1 MGARWIGFL
10 FCALAMAGVGST
22 MVASKLIAHGL
33 PPFAAT
39 ALRFAIA
46 FPLFVVAMRLRGERW
61 PRLGLRDGLLVIVQ
75 AASGSVGYTVLLRSG
90 MRHTSATDA
99 GVIAGCLP
107 AVAALISVV
116 ALRERPGVFTLA
128 AVGLATAGVI
138 ACTVGA
144 PAASADG
151 AAAAT
156 IVGDLLVL
164 AAVLCEGFFI
174 LLNKRLNVSMS
185 ALQTST
191 LMAGIGL
198 GLSLVPAVFER
209 PWALAFDAPALGG
222 VVYYALVPTVAG
234 FLLWFAG
241 SARIEGAQAS
251 ALTALVPISAAV
263 LAALWL
269 HETMMPAQWAGLACV
284 LGAVALLVAE
294 GAGRARGREESTLL
308 GVHRTE

>member
-1 MGARWIGFL
+1 MGARWMGFL
-10 FCALAMAGVGST
+10 FCALAMVGVGST

-61 PRLGLRDGLLVIVQ
+61 PRLGLRDALLVIVQ
-75 AASGSVGYTVLLRSG
+75 AASGSVGYTVLLLAG

-116 ALRERPGVFTLA
+116 ALRERPGMFTLA
-128 AVGLATAGVI
+128 AVGLATAGVL

-144 PAASADG
+144 PAADG
-151 AAAAT
+151 GTAAT
-156 IVGDLLVL
+156 IAGDLLVL
-164 AAVLCEGFFI
+164 AAVLCEGVFI

-198 GLSLVPAVFER
+198 ALSLVPALFER
-209 PWALAFDAPALGG
+209 PWALAFDAPALGC
-222 VVYYALVPTVAG
+222 VVYYALVPTVGG

-251 ALTALVPISAAV
+251 ALTALVPVSAAV

-269 HETMMPAQWAGLACV
+269 HETMMPVQWAGLACV
-284 LGAVALLVAE
+284 LGAVALIAVD
-294 GAGRARGREESTLL
+294 GASRLRGQRESPRLGMRRAD
-308 GVHRTE
+308 

>member
-1 MGARWIGFL
+1 MGARWMGFL
-10 FCALAMAGVGST
+10 FCALAMVGVGST

-61 PRLGLRDGLLVIVQ
+61 PPLGLRDALLVIVQ
-75 AASGSVGYTVLLRSG
+75 AASGSVGYTVLLLAG

-116 ALRERPGVFTLA
+116 ALRERPGMFTLA

-144 PAASADG
+144 PAADSGTAS
-151 AAAAT
+151 T

-174 LLNKRLNVSMS
+174 LLNKRLKVSMS

-198 GLSLVPAVFER
+198 ALSLIPALFER

-251 ALTALVPISAAV
+251 ALTALVPVSAAV

-269 HETMMPAQWAGLACV
+269 HETMKPAQWAGLACV
-284 LGAVALLVAE
+284 LGAVALIAAD
-294 GAGRARGREESTLL
+294 GASRVRGQKELPRLGMRRAD
-308 GVHRTE
+308 

>member
-1 MGARWIGFL
+1 MGARWMGFL
-10 FCALAMAGVGST
+10 YCALAMVGVGST

-46 FPLFVVAMRLRGERW
+46 FPLFVAAMRFRGERW

-75 AASGSVGYTVLLRSG
+75 AASGSVGYTVLLLAG

-116 ALRERPGVFTLA
+116 ALREQPRAFTLV
-128 AVGLATAGVI
+128 AVGLATAGVL

-144 PAASADG
+144 PAAEGGTAS
-151 AAAAT
+151 T

-174 LLNKRLNVSMS
+174 LLNKRLSVSMS

-198 GLSLVPAVFER
+198 ALSLVPALFER
-209 PWALAFDAPALGG
+209 PWAFAFDAPALGG
-222 VVYYALVPTVAG
+222 VVYYALVPTVGG

-251 ALTALVPISAAV
+251 ALTALVPVSAAV

-269 HETMMPAQWAGLACV
+269 RETMMPAQWAGLACV
-284 LGAVALLVAE
+284 LAAVALIAAE
-294 GAGRARGREESTLL
+294 GAGRARGRKGSPLL
-308 GVHRTE
+308 DIRRVE